1 LQADLDSTRVTADGA
16 AQFLPKLEELRL
28 ERRDIMAKAL
38 IGKKTPD
45 TKTID
50 AKLQTVE
57 AQAQAAQESAQAA
70 RDAIS
75 IIAHGIDLEQAELDG
90 LHQQR
95 RDAIRSV
102 IIARHDEATA
112 KYAEAVTQLGDL
124 AAQMVAAERAW
135 KHVITQ
141 VMDVDGR
148 GEFPRRGLRVLE
160 DIRETGVRV
169 PASASRLA
177 DPKIA
182 AEYGDSYE
190 RFWYLPKWADP
201 QTLGFADQHV
211 AEIVDGLRDAGI
223 DADPF
228 TPYAPPAPQPQLKVR
243 VIRGVI
249 QAAPKVQRDPETG
262 RVISSEVVEF
272 REGEDVMLDESEAR
286 VLQRG
291 RLVAV
296 HGEDPMP
303 ELKPQGATVDVDG
316 SLPKDERNRHAWTP
330 EPRQEYAGHH
340 HKMDLSGYPD

>member
-1 LQADLDSTRVTADGA
+1 MR
-16 AQFLPKLEELRL
+16 
-28 ERRDIMAKAL
+28 
-38 IGKKTPD
+38 
-45 TKTID
+45 
-50 AKLQTVE
+50 
-57 AQAQAAQESAQAA
+57 
-70 RDAIS
+70 
-75 IIAHGIDLEQAELDG
+75 AEIV
-90 LHQQR
+90 R
-95 RDAIRSV
+95 I
-102 IIARHDEATA
+102 HDEAVA
-112 KYAEAVTQLGDL
+112 KYAAAVTQLDGFVAD
-124 AAQMVAAERAW
+124 MVAAERAW
-135 KHVITQ
+135 KHVA
-141 VMDVDGR
+141 VHLMNENGS
-148 GEFPRRGLRVLE
+148 GSGFPRRGLRVLE

-177 DPKIA
+177 DPKVA
-182 AEYGDSYE
+182 AEYGESYE
-190 RFWYLPKWADP
+190 RFWYLPRWADP
-201 QTLGFADQHV
+201 QTLGFADQQV
-211 AEIVDGLRDAGI
+211 AAIVDGLRDAGI

-272 REGEDVMLDESEAR
+272 REGDDVMLDESEAR

-303 ELKPQGATVDVDG
+303 EPKPQGATVDVDG

-340 HKMDLSGYPD
+340 HNMDLSAYPD